1 MIEETNLI
9 NSIRQIDSGVDI
21 VDHYK
26 KELERIEEVLFLS
39 SFHTAK
45 VAIEKAHKDNK
56 KEGLVCRI
64 TYVDGRIGNYL
75 LAEVFNEKDSGKK
88 SLNNKEIDSIF
99 ESIYAKVQDVWYKN
113 YTAFGDIIRKDSIL
127 IHFDNPILPDLADI
141 ILSQENKVTYKK
153 AVLELQLNSKGTN
166 TKKHKI

>member
-56 KEGLVCRI
+56 KE
-64 TYVDGRIGNYL
+64 D
-75 LAEVFNEKDSGKK
+75 
-88 SLNNKEIDSIF
+88 
-99 ESIYAKVQDVWYKN
+99 
-113 YTAFGDIIRKDSIL
+113 
-127 IHFDNPILPDLADI
+127 
-141 ILSQENKVTYKK
+141 
-153 AVLELQLNSKGTN
+153 
-166 TKKHKI
+166 

>member
-1 MIEETNLI
+1 MTEETNLT
-9 NSIRQIDSGVDI
+9 NSIKLIDSGVDI

-45 VAIEKAHKDNK
+45 VAIEKAHKNNK
-56 KEGLVCRI
+56 TEGLVCRI

-75 LAEVFNEKDSGKK
+75 LAEVFNEKDTGKRN
-88 SLNNKEIDSIF
+88 LNNKEIDSIF
-99 ESIYAKVQDVWYKN
+99 ESIYTKVQDVWYKN
-113 YTAFGDIIRKDSIL
+113 YTAFGDKIRKDSIL
-127 IHFDNPILPDLADI
+127 IHLDNPILPDLADI
-141 ILSQENKVTYKK
+141 ILSQENKVAYEK
-153 AVLELQLNSKGTN
+153 AILELQLDNKEIN